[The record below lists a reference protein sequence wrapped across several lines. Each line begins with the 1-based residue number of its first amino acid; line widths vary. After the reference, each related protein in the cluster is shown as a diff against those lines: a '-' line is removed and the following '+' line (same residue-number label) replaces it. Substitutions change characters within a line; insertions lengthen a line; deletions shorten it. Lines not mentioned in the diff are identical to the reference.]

1 MGMHTTKVAVG
12 EGKFALEAQLTVT
25 PRGMAVYA
33 CSPEFAHLGATAQA
47 IPRPEPGR
55 TATVSILAVPCH
67 RDEIPAHDI
76 AAALAT
82 RFGVPVVASTGF
94 HVEQAGR
101 DDLQRVLDTTKELIA
116 ALEETAA
123 RILRAGWD
131 EGGAGAE
138 VVAVDAATG
147 EALGPVGRIVAHAGE
162 GILHQAF
169 LTLLVEGRG
178 EDARLL
184 LCRRSPLKRLWG
196 GVLADSC
203 AGHPLPGPAI
213 RSPGKTSR
221 PPRRVASTK
230 SLALRASPISSST
243 SDTWCTVR
251 TTATAAASA
260 NGARCSQLML
270 SRASC
275 ISTKR
280 RSRRCVAWPRPSS
293 KATCRVTP
301 SSWPPGSVRLSATHP
316 FARPSLCERGSPFV
330 TFHALET
337 CKSFKFLR

>member
-12 EGKFALEAQLTVT
+12 EGKFTLEAQLTVT

-82 RFGVPVVASTGF
+82 RFGVPVTASMGF
-94 HVEQAGR
+94 HVEQASK
-101 DDLQRVLDTTKELIA
+101 DDLQRVLNTTKELIV

-147 EALGPVGRIVAHAGE
+147 KALAPVDRIKAHTGE

-169 LTLLVEGRG
+169 LTLLVEGQG
-178 EDARLL
+178 ENMRLL
-184 LCRRSPLKRLWG
+184 LCRRSPLKRL
-196 GVLADSC
+196 
-203 AGHPLPGPAI
+203 
-213 RSPGKTSR
+213 
-221 PPRRVASTK
+221 
-230 SLALRASPISSST
+230 
-243 SDTWCTVR
+243 
-251 TTATAAASA
+251 
-260 NGARCSQLML
+260 
-270 SRASC
+270 
-275 ISTKR
+275 
-280 RSRRCVAWPRPSS
+280 
-293 KATCRVTP
+293 
-301 SSWPPGSVRLSATHP
+301 
-316 FARPSLCERGSPFV
+316 
-330 TFHALET
+330 
-337 CKSFKFLR
+337 

>member
-1 MGMHTTKVAVG
+1 MGMHTTKVAAG

-94 HVEQAGR
+94 HVEQASG

-116 ALEETAA
+116 ALEEAAA

-147 EALGPVGRIVAHAGE
+147 EALGPVDRIEAHTGE

-169 LTLLVEGRG
+169 LTLLVEGQG

-184 LCRRSPLKRLWG
+184 LCRRSPLKRLW
-196 GVLADSC
+196 
-203 AGHPLPGPAI
+203 AGCWPMAVPAI

-221 PPRRVASTK
+221 PPRHVASTK
-230 SLALRASPISSST
+230 SLASRASPISSST
-243 SDTWCTVR
+243 SDTWCTAR

-260 NGARCSQLML
+260 NGARCS
-270 SRASC
+270 
-275 ISTKR
+275 
-280 RSRRCVAWPRPSS
+280 
-293 KATCRVTP
+293 
-301 SSWPPGSVRLSATHP
+301 
-316 FARPSLCERGSPFV
+316 
-330 TFHALET
+330 
-337 CKSFKFLR
+337 